1 MNNIFQVL
9 DVAFSPVD
17 EVVYMM
23 ESGGWLIALA
33 ALLVI
38 GAAVGILIFNK
49 NKNKN
54 NSCCII
60 FFL

>member
-1 MNNIFQVL
+1 MYSNL
-9 DVAFSPVD
+9 DVAFSHVD
-17 EVVYMM
+17 EFVYMM

-54 NSCCII
+54 NNSKGE
-60 FFL
+60 

>member
-1 MNNIFQVL
+1 MANMIFSL
-9 DVAFSPVD
+9 DVITPTEAALD
-17 EVVYMM
+17 IMAE
-23 ESGGWLIALA
+23 GGWVIALA

-54 NSCCII
+54 NNSKGE
-60 FFL
+60 

>member
-1 MNNIFQVL
+1 MYSMYSNL

-17 EVVYMM
+17 EVAYMM
-23 ESGGWLIALA
+23 ESGGWVIALA

-38 GAAVGILIFNK
+38 GAAIGILIFNK

-54 NSCCII
+54 NNSKGE
-60 FFL
+60 

>member
-1 MNNIFQVL
+1 MYSNL

-17 EVVYMM
+17 EFVYMM
-23 ESGGWLIALA
+23 ESSGGWVIALA

-38 GAAVGILIFNK
+38 GAAIGILIFNK

-54 NSCCII
+54 KNSKGE
-60 FFL
+60 